1 MAKYIVEF
9 TDEKTGITSAVD
21 MIIAPEGYTK
31 ADYLE
36 YCEKNAYFKWN
47 EKLKAG
53 SIELLPADNIKIK
66 NRNFNKTIEAGQ
78 RWLLTHALDDML
90 AAEYVVLTNCYTDIA
105 GTTYNEGALFKVLA
119 EAYAAGIATGLGI
132 GDKNSF
138 SREDGNE

>member
-1 MAKYIVEF
+1 MAKYLVEF
-9 TDEKTGITSAVD
+9 TDEKTGNTSAVD
-21 MIIAPEGYTK
+21 MIIASEGYTK

-36 YCEKNAYFKWN
+36 YCEKNAYSKWT

-90 AAEYVVLTNCYTDIA
+90 AAEYVVLTNRYTDIA
-105 GTTYNEGALFKVLA
+105 NTTYNEGALFKVLA

-132 GDKNSF
+132 GDKNLF